1 MNFRGQIERR
11 TQGCSAKRPRQAAFF
26 VRKHTGGLRHYD
38 DILVERNAPTR
49 RLWYTRLQIQT
60 ITRPHVAG
68 VILVLPARRVWEEFD
83 RDLKNAN
90 YIYGR
95 PTGNYLSPRG
105 SLSHQD
111 FCNLFCSAFSAANQQ
126 KSSYFVLVKMSKSTG
141 TLFFSRVGVCVTTLQ
156 SMKNPN
162 FRVIITLLSNN
173 DPRGEQIVASETV
186 IVMDSGF

>member
-68 VILVLPARRVWEEFD
+68 VILVLSARRVWEEFD

-111 FCNLFCSAFSAANQQ
+111 FFKLFCLAFSAVKQR
-126 KSSYFVLVKMSKSTG
+126 KSCYFVLVKLSACAG
-141 TLFFSRVGVCVTTLQ
+141 TLFYQSRGVCNNLTVTEKAKV
-156 SMKNPN
+156 SRNNN
-162 FRVIITLLSNN
+162 FDI
-173 DPRGEQIVASETV
+173 E
-186 IVMDSGF
+186 